1 MQHSLRHS
9 ETLIG
14 QQLDRVSLKIDY
26 ETAAED
32 EEELVVIIVLVLVV
46 FTLHD
51 AKAGNGLIH
60 LA

>member
-1 MQHSLRHS
+1 
-9 ETLIG
+9 
-14 QQLDRVSLKIDY
+14 VSLKIDY

-32 EEELVVIIVLVLVV
+32 EEELVVIIVLVPMV

-51 AKAGNGLIH
+51 AEADNGFIH

>member
-9 ETLIG
+9 ETLIR
-14 QQLDRVSLKIDY
+14 QQPDRAPLKIDY
-26 ETAAED
+26 ETATED
-32 EEELVVIIVLVLVV
+32 EEEFVVIIVLVLMV

-51 AKAGNGLIH
+51 AEADNGFIH